1 MRLKA
6 CVESLREGGKLKV
19 AASMRYLPNVMVC
32 GCGSAGTAIA
42 ADVSL
47 MGCQVNLFELPEFEK
62 NIVSIRDHKGIELSG
77 ITSSGKTGF
86 AKLNKI
92 TTNPEEAI
100 ENTEL
105 IMVTVPAPAHEAFFE
120 ALAPYLAEGQTI
132 LVNTGYW
139 ASLRMKDLLKR
150 KGVLGKVTVAEEHI
164 MPYLSRTVG
173 PAHAHIYNFKRDL
186 RVSAW
191 PASKN
196 ESVYKL
202 VKRVYPQFILS
213 KNVIENNFYPG
224 NPSVHAQ
231 ITLPKAAFFF
241 EQAREFRFY
250 GEVSLCASKL
260 TDAFDKERIKVA
272 MALGCDV
279 PHAVDWFRRAYQYE
293 GNNLYEMF
301 GKVTNEHAQRW
312 GTDAGNRRV
321 LQEDLCYFFVPMV
334 QFAEALGIEV
344 PVTRAIIEILQIFTD
359 FDYRKKGVTL
369 KDLGME
375 GFTKKE
381 QFINYVT

>member
-1 MRLKA
+1 MKDLP
-6 CVESLREGGKLKV
+6 SV
-19 AASMRYLPNVMVC
+19 AVC

-62 NIVSIRDHKGIELSG
+62 NIVSIHKCKGIELTG

-86 AKLNKI
+86 AKLNRI
-92 TTNPEEAI
+92 TTDVQEAI

-105 IMVTVPAPAHEAFFE
+105 IMITVPAPVHGAFFE
-120 ALAPYLAEGQTI
+120 ALAPYLVDGQTI

-150 KGVLGKVTVAEEHI
+150 KGILEKVTVAEEHI

-186 RVSAW
+186 KVSAW
-191 PASKN
+191 PATKN
-196 ESVYKL
+196 EAVYKL
-202 VKRVYPQFILS
+202 VKKVYPQFTLS
-213 KNVIENNFYPG
+213 KNVIENNFYAG

-241 EQAREFRFY
+241 EQSREFKFY

-260 TDAFDKERIKVA
+260 TDAFDKERIRVA
-272 MALGCDV
+272 KALGCDV
-279 PHAVDWFRRAYQYE
+279 PHAFDWFRRTYQYQ
-293 GNNLYEMF
+293 GDNLYEIF

-321 LQEDLCYFFVPMV
+321 LQEDLCYFFVPME
-334 QFAEALGIEV
+334 QLAKALGIEV
-344 PVTRAIIEILQIFTD
+344 PVTQAIIEILQIFTD
-359 FDYRKKGVTL
+359 FDYRANGVTL

-375 GFTKKE
+375 GFTTKE
-381 QFINYVT
+381 QFIKYVT

>member
-1 MRLKA
+1 MKGLP
-6 CVESLREGGKLKV
+6 SV
-19 AASMRYLPNVMVC
+19 AVC

-47 MGCQVNLFELPEFEK
+47 MGCKVNLFELPEFEK
-62 NIVSIRDHKGIELSG
+62 NIAPIRERKGIKLTG
-77 ITSSGKTGF
+77 TTSSGKTGF
-86 AKLNKI
+86 AKLNRI
-92 TTNPEEAI
+92 TTDAREAI
-100 ENTEL
+100 EEVEL
-105 IMVTVPAPAHEAFFE
+105 IMITVPAPAHQTFFE
-120 ALAPYLAEGQTI
+120 ALAPYFVKDQTI

-139 ASLRMKDLLKR
+139 ASLRMKDLLKK
-150 KGVLGKVTVAEEHI
+150 KGVLEKVTVAEEHI

-186 RVSAW
+186 KVSAW
-191 PASKN
+191 PATKN
-196 ESVYKL
+196 EAVYKL
-202 VKRVYPQFILS
+202 VKKVYPQFTLS
-213 KNVIENNFYPG
+213 KNVIENNFYAG

-241 EQAREFRFY
+241 EQAREFKFY

-272 MALGCDV
+272 QALGCDV
-279 PHAVDWFRRAYQYE
+279 PHAFDWFRRTYQYQ
-293 GNNLYEMF
+293 GDNLHEIF

-321 LQEDLCYFFVPMV
+321 LQEDLCYSLVPME
-334 QFAEALGIEV
+334 QFADVLEIEV
-344 PVTRAIIEILQIFTD
+344 PVTKAIIEILKIFTD
-359 FDYRKKGVTL
+359 FDYRANGVTL

-375 GFTKKE
+375 GFTQKK

>member
-1 MRLKA
+1 MKN
-6 CVESLREGGKLKV
+6 
-19 AASMRYLPNVMVC
+19 LPNVAVC

-47 MGCQVNLFELPEFEK
+47 MGCKVNLFELPEFEK
-62 NIVSIRDHKGIELSG
+62 NIAPIRERKGIELTG
-77 ITSSGKTGF
+77 TTSSGKTGF
-86 AKLNKI
+86 AKLSRI
-92 TTNPEEAI
+92 TTDAEAAI
-100 ENTEL
+100 EDAEL
-105 IMVTVPAPAHEAFFE
+105 IMVTVPAPAHRVLFE
-120 ALAPYLAEGQTI
+120 ALAPHLKNGQTI

-139 ASLRMKDLLKR
+139 ASLRMKDLLKK
-150 KGVLGKVTVAEEHI
+150 KGIFDKVTVAEEHI

-191 PASKN
+191 PATKN
-196 ESVYKL
+196 GAVYRL
-202 VKRVYPQFILS
+202 VKKVYPQFRLS
-213 KNVIENNFYPG
+213 KNVIENNFYAG

-272 MALGCDV
+272 RALGCKV
-279 PHAVDWFRRAYQYE
+279 PHSYDWFRRAYKYT
-293 GNNLYEMF
+293 GKDLYEMF
-301 GKVTNEHAQRW
+301 GKVSNGHAQRW

-321 LQEDLCYFFVPMV
+321 LEEDLCYFFVPME
-334 QFAEALGIEV
+334 QFAKVLGIDV
-344 PVTRAIIEILQIFTD
+344 PVTNAMIEILQVFTG
-359 FDYRKKGVTL
+359 FDYRKNGITL

-375 GFTKKE
+375 GLTNKK
-381 QFINYVT
+381 QIIDYVTCGDRTRTRPVDQNQILH

>member
-1 MRLKA
+1 MKDLP
-6 CVESLREGGKLKV
+6 SV
-19 AASMRYLPNVMVC
+19 AVC

-42 ADVSL
+42 ADVSF
-47 MGCQVNLFELPEFEK
+47 MRCQVNLFELPEFEK
-62 NIVSIRDHKGIELSG
+62 NIAPIRERKGIELTG
-77 ITSSGKTGF
+77 TTSSGKTGF
-86 AKLNKI
+86 AKLNRI
-92 TTNPEEAI
+92 TMDAQEAL
-100 ENTEL
+100 EDVEL
-105 IMVTVPAPAHEAFFE
+105 IMVTVPAPAHRAFFE
-120 ALAPYLAEGQTI
+120 ALAPYFIEGQTI

-150 KGVLGKVTVAEEHI
+150 KGVLEKVTVAEEHI

-186 RVSAW
+186 KVSAW
-191 PASKN
+191 PATKN
-196 ESVYKL
+196 EAVYKL
-202 VKRVYPQFILS
+202 VKKVYPQFTLT
-213 KNVIENNFYPG
+213 KNVIENNFYAG

-241 EQAREFRFY
+241 EQAREFKFY
-250 GEVSLCASKL
+250 GEVSSCASKL

-272 MALGCDV
+272 QALGCDV
-279 PHAVDWFRRAYQYE
+279 PHAFDWFRRTYQYQ
-293 GNNLYEMF
+293 GDNLYEIF

-321 LQEDLCYFFVPMV
+321 LQEDLCYFLVPME
-334 QFAEALGIEV
+334 QFADVLGIEV
-344 PVTRAIIEILQIFTD
+344 PVTKAIIEILKIFTD
-359 FDYRKKGVTL
+359 FDYRANGVTL

-375 GFTKKE
+375 GFTQKE